1 MNYEGEEENNT
12 GILGFCILIFLIIAV
27 TVVYGLYAGQSDGH
41 QIFNKTINLSYDQPM
56 AGFTIDTMLVDDTN
70 KAYILGL
77 GGNILNR
84 IHCICIL
91 QPFHQLRSLY
101 YSMIYKYIFLS

>member
-12 GILGFCILIFLIIAV
+12 GILGFCIIIFLIIAV

-91 QPFHQLRSLY
+91 QPFHQLR
-101 YSMIYKYIFLS
+101 